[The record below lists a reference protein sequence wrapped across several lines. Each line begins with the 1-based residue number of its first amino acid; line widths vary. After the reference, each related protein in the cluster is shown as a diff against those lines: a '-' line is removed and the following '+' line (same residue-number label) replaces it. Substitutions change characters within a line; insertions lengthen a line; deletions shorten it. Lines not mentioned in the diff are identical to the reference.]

1 MNAGFDRNKNN
12 NRMVLKM
19 KNYDSREQIAYDEAA
34 ITASEIMYQNN
45 VYTKNRII
53 DSVRFGDYEN
63 LQCIVFRCEKESH
76 NVEIY
81 HNGEEIKYV
90 GTGYSMY

>member
-1 MNAGFDRNKNN
+1 
-12 NRMVLKM
+12 M

-34 ITASEIMYQNN
+34 IIASEIMYQNN

-63 LQCIVFRCEKESH
+63 LQCIVFR
-76 NVEIY
+76 
-81 HNGEEIKYV
+81 
-90 GTGYSMY
+90 